1 MAWLKTIIHELVL
14 KATRT
19 RILFIKNLMIKLFM
33 RHYQIKLNEYS
44 RTSISEYKSFNDFFT
59 RELSLNNRP
68 IDESAKTI
76 ISPVDGTVAEFG
88 SIKLGK
94 LIQVKGID
102 YRLDEFLNH
111 QEHLIKI
118 FENGFFISIYLAPY
132 NYHRVHLPYEGTLVD
147 SEMVPGTT
155 HRVDQEALRTI
166 KNLYIE
172 NQRLVSNFENN
183 IFNFSLIMVAALN
196 VSSMSI
202 TPKNS
207 GSKFYKK
214 AEEYGRF
221 NLGSTV
227 VLLFPESVKLDWS
240 TAITVGQKVKFGE
253 CIAKVR

>member
-68 IDESAKTI
+68 IDESANTI

-102 YRLDEFLNH
+102 YRLDEFLKNK
-111 QEHLIKI
+111 EDLIKI

-147 SEMVPGTT
+147 SAMVPGTT

>member
-19 RILFIKNLMIKLFM
+19 RILFIKNSMIKLFM

-44 RTSISEYKSFNDFFT
+44 RKSISEYKSFNDFFT

-111 QEHLIKI
+111 Q
-118 FENGFFISIYLAPY
+118 
-132 NYHRVHLPYEGTLVD
+132 
-147 SEMVPGTT
+147 
-155 HRVDQEALRTI
+155 
-166 KNLYIE
+166 
-172 NQRLVSNFENN
+172 
-183 IFNFSLIMVAALN
+183 
-196 VSSMSI
+196 
-202 TPKNS
+202 
-207 GSKFYKK
+207 
-214 AEEYGRF
+214 
-221 NLGSTV
+221 
-227 VLLFPESVKLDWS
+227 
-240 TAITVGQKVKFGE
+240 
-253 CIAKVR
+253 

>member
-68 IDESAKTI
+68 IDKSTNTI

-111 QEHLIKI
+111 HESLIKI

-147 SEMVPGTT
+147 SAMVPGTT

-172 NQRLVSNFENN
+172 NQRLVSNFESN

>member
-1 MAWLKTIIHELVL
+1 
-14 KATRT
+14 
-19 RILFIKNLMIKLFM
+19 MIKLFM
-33 RHYQIKLNEYS
+33 HHYQIKLNEYS
-44 RTSISEYKSFNDFFT
+44 RKSINEYKSFNDFFT

-76 ISPVDGTVAEFG
+76 ISPVDGTVADLG

-111 QEHLIKI
+111 QEYLIKI

-132 NYHRVHLPYEGTLVD
+132 NYHRVHLPFEGTLVD
-147 SEMVPGTT
+147 SEMVPGKT
-155 HRVDQEALRTI
+155 HRVDEKALRTI
-166 KNLYIE
+166 ENLYIE
-172 NQRLVSNFENN
+172 NQRLIRHFESN

-202 TPKNS
+202 TPKNG
-207 GSKFYKK
+207 GSKFYEK

-227 VLLFPESVKLDWS
+227 VLLFPESIKLDWS
-240 TAITVGQKVKFGE
+240 TSITTGQKIKFGE